1 MNGLD
6 NNIYSIGRGPSVTT
20 VTAPNVGLSFGTPI
34 VIKGTVMDISA
45 GTTQTTQAADFPNG
59 VPCSS
64 DASMKDWMGYVYQQK
79 PLPTNFTGVPVTISV
94 LDSNG
99 NFRPIGTATTDATGT
114 FRLTWTPDIPGNFTV
129 VASFAGTNGYWPS
142 NSEDGFNVMQAPAA
156 TTAPTPTPA
165 SMADLY
171 FLPVSI
177 AIIIAIV
184 IVGAVLALL
193 MLRKRP

>member
-1 MNGLD
+1 
-6 NNIYSIGRGPSVTT
+6 
-20 VTAPNVGLSFGTPI
+20 
-34 VIKGTVMDISA
+34 
-45 GTTQTTQAADFPNG
+45 
-59 VPCSS
+59 
-64 DASMKDWMGYVYQQK
+64 MGYVYQQK